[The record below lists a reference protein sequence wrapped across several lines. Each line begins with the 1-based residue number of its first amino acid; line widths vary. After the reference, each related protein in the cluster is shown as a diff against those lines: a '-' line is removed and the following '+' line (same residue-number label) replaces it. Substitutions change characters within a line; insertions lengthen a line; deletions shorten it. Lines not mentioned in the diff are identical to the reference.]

1 MMMAAVGTLADSF
14 SAVSIPSRPGML
26 MSIRTTSGSSLAAI
40 SRPSAPLSAT
50 PTTSTSVS
58 KESSFERWSRVSAMS
73 STMTTRILSLMLGPA
88 SLGVL
93 GLTLSGQ
100 RDDDRPRRQH
110 AVLVHEL
117 AKRHARGLL
126 VGRRG
131 VGRRPHDQR
140 QVAVELGEANQLSLL
155 GRDADDR
162 DAPAGERQTGVGVDF
177 RPTIGAQRRSEDAQ
191 HLH

>member
-40 SRPSAPLSAT
+40 SRPSVPVSAT

-88 SLGVL
+88 LLGVL

-100 RDDDRPRRQH
+100 RDDDRPRRKH
-110 AVLVHEL
+110 AVLVHQL
-117 AKRHARGLL
+117 AERHTRGLL
-126 VGRRG
+126 LGSRG

-140 QVAVELGEANQLSLL
+140 QVAVELGEADQLSLL
-155 GRDADDR
+155 GRNADDR
-162 DAPAGERQTGVGVDF
+162 DATARERQAGVGVGLRTAV
-177 RPTIGAQRRSEDAQ
+177 RPERGRQD
-191 HLH
+191 